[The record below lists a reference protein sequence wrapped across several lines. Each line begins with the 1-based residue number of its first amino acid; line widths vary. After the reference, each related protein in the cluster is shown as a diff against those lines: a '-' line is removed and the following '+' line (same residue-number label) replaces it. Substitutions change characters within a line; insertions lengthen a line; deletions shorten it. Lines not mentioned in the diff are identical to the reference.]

1 MADRVSGRGSSAM
14 IALDTTRYDTGASAA
29 ETVLAMF
36 VLVVNRRGATHRHPL
51 REGRTVIGRAPTCD
65 IVVDDESISRQHAEL
80 VVRRDDVTLSDL
92 GSSNGTYRNDLR
104 VGTTGVT
111 PGDRMRFGGVDALLE
126 RASAAVPA
134 APPAAIDAG
143 STMMRPIDEL
153 PGTSP
158 QHEAIDA
165 PRLIRLLA
173 EIARTLVIALPLP
186 EVLNR
191 VLDLLLTHVPA
202 ERVSLLLADPATGA
216 LVPHLGRR
224 SDGRAAEAT
233 TISQTLIDL
242 TLAERVA
249 ILTCDVR
256 TDPRFIEAH
265 SIYRADIRSLICG
278 PLFEGNRIIGILS
291 VDNPVARQF
300 SEADLELFTALAN
313 YAAVAI
319 AQARLA
325 ERLAE
330 ESRRRERLARY
341 HSPGVVEVLA
351 RQEDDD
357 VMPAQERDISV
368 LFADI
373 VGFTAIAEAR
383 PPAEVATILNV
394 FFSRMTDEVFRE
406 VGSVDKFIGDAIL
419 AVFGAPVEQHD
430 HAGRAVR
437 AARAMR
443 RAVAEMNADGTL
455 PHLRVRYAINSGI
468 AIVGDVGSTKRRDYT
483 VLGDVV
489 NTASRLV
496 TLAEPDQ
503 IVISRATF
511 DRIEAPLAVTSL
523 GQRNVRGR
531 TGTIEILAVDV

>member
-1 MADRVSGRGSSAM
+1 
-14 IALDTTRYDTGASAA
+14 
-29 ETVLAMF
+29 
-36 VLVVNRRGATHRHPL
+36 
-51 REGRTVIGRAPTCD
+51 
-65 IVVDDESISRQHAEL
+65 
-80 VVRRDDVTLSDL
+80 
-92 GSSNGTYRNDLR
+92 
-104 VGTTGVT
+104 
-111 PGDRMRFGGVDALLE
+111 
-126 RASAAVPA
+126 
-134 APPAAIDAG
+134 
-143 STMMRPIDEL
+143 
-153 PGTSP
+153 
-158 QHEAIDA
+158 
-165 PRLIRLLA
+165 
-173 EIARTLVIALPLP
+173 
-186 EVLNR
+186 
-191 VLDLLLTHVPA
+191 
-202 ERVSLLLADPATGA
+202 
-216 LVPHLGRR
+216 
-224 SDGRAAEAT
+224 
-233 TISQTLIDL
+233 
-242 TLAERVA
+242 
-249 ILTCDVR
+249 
-256 TDPRFIEAH
+256 
-265 SIYRADIRSLICG
+265 
-278 PLFEGNRIIGILS
+278 
-291 VDNPVARQF
+291 
-300 SEADLELFTALAN
+300 
-313 YAAVAI
+313 
-319 AQARLA
+319 
-325 ERLAE
+325 
-330 ESRRRERLARY
+330 
-341 HSPGVVEVLA
+341 
-351 RQEDDD
+351 

-430 HAGRAVR
+430 HARRAVR